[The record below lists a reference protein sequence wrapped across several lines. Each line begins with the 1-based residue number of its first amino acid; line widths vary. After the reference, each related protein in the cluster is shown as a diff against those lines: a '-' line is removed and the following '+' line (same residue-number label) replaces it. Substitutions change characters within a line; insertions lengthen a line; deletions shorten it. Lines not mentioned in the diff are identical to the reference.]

1 MITNLKRS
9 RLRECS
15 TDSSHW
21 KRKKC
26 TENNKEMLGSYQSI
40 YAGKPEIPDGNQ
52 TVRANLFG
60 KLQKV

>member
-9 RLRECS
+9 PTGVFNGFFSLEAE
-15 TDSSHW
+15 
-21 KRKKC
+21 KC